1 MSPPE
6 SINVS
11 VATDADM
18 PAWAIRLEA
27 KVDLVVAQQT
37 ARLDSHA
44 EDLKDHENRLRS
56 LEGSQPEDAKHRLR
70 AVEERKTVAPA
81 QLWTAVVTGLGSVG
95 AASAALNIL
104 LNK

>member
-6 SINVS
+6 TMNVS
-11 VATDADM
+11 VTTDQDM
-18 PAWAIRLEA
+18 PAWAIRLEG

-44 EDLKDHENRLRS
+44 EDLKDHETRIRKVES
-56 LEGSQPEDAKHRLR
+56 EMPEDAKHRLR

-81 QLWTAVVTGLGSVG
+81 QLWIAGTAGIAAIGGLSTAINVFV
-95 AASAALNIL
+95 
-104 LNK
+104 K